1 MKVLFVVVA
10 NFCGIG
16 TAAISISSYLLV
28 SLNTELERGA
38 KNWLPGTA
46 WMDFHTPITTDGRD
60 TPWLRFTKICIR
72 FETAYLKW
80 VYHYIRAVRNMLFFF
95 FYPWNKL
102 FFFFSPRHILVI
114 SFFLQFFGVVLWKIS
129 WNCQESA
136 AFNNI
141 NSERERKA
149 RRDHGGQK
157 CWLPPMAMLVS
168 SCDSS
173 QVDNTPLEPPGAESL
188 WFCVQLKRVARRR
201 RA

>member
-1 MKVLFVVVA
+1 MDGLSHTNNNWWERYPMAQIYENMHQIWNSLSEMSIPLYQSCEKHVIFLLLPVKQVV
-10 NFCGIG
+10 
-16 TAAISISSYLLV
+16 
-28 SLNTELERGA
+28 
-38 KNWLPGTA
+38 
-46 WMDFHTPITTDGRD
+46 
-60 TPWLRFTKICIR
+60 
-72 FETAYLKW
+72 
-80 VYHYIRAVRNMLFFF
+80 FFF
-95 FYPWNKL
+95 P
-102 FFFFSPRHILVI
+102 PRHILVI

>member
-1 MKVLFVVVA
+1 MGEIPHGSDLRKYASDLKQLIW
-10 NFCGIG
+10 NEYTI
-16 TAAISISSYLLV
+16 ISELWETCYFSS
-28 SLNTELERGA
+28 
-38 KNWLPGTA
+38 
-46 WMDFHTPITTDGRD
+46 
-60 TPWLRFTKICIR
+60 FTR
-72 FETAYLKW
+72 ETS
-80 VYHYIRAVRNMLFFF
+80 
-95 FYPWNKL
+95 
-102 FFFFSPRHILVI
+102 FFFFSQTYPCNF
-114 SFFLQFFGVVLWKIS
+114 FFLQFFGVVLWKIS

-136 AFNNI
+136 TFNNI